1 MTTRALAVLFSLLA
15 MTARAED
22 TVHLV
27 TLEARAT
34 RFSTQL
40 GDSAVSILSP
50 LGMGLSY
57 AFRTRAAW
65 QFSAQGVGVFGKK
78 SVLLYGTGVHVDYA
92 LLGGQ
97 STAYTGPDSSVFS
110 VRYPYR
116 VGVFLGGVQRAF
128 SLDGYVQ
135 KTTVTFQKKL
145 PTRGNFVGPEF
156 GLSGEVPLG
165 TSALVLAKVGYT
177 QPVFLSDPEQEGALF
192 TLSVGM
198 GTFL

>member
-1 MTTRALAVLFSLLA
+1 MRARLLVVLFSLLA
-15 MTARAED
+15 MTARADD
-22 TVHLV
+22 TYHLV

-50 LGMGLSY
+50 LGIGLSY

-78 SVLLYGTGVHVDYA
+78 SVLLYGTGLHADYA

-97 STAYTGPDSSVFS
+97 STVYAGPESSLVS

-116 VGVFLGGVQRAF
+116 LGFFLGGVQRTF
-128 SLDGYVQ
+128 NLDGYVQ
-135 KTTVTFQKKL
+135 QRTVTFQKKL
-145 PTRGNFVGPEF
+145 ATRGNFVGPEF
-156 GLSGEVPLG
+156 GISGEVPLG
-165 TSALVLAKVGYT
+165 TSALVHAKVGYT
-177 QPVFLSDPEQEGALF
+177 QPVFLSDPEQEGTLL

-198 GTFL
+198 GTYL